1 LIAVPFRR
9 KVSVDNRETPMPLL
23 DLLQSQLT
31 DVFRIGLIIALVV
44 TTLRTQTVT
53 GTILPLLAGVVFVA
67 VIIPMTMPTT
77 EPALRAIGIGI
88 LANLIL
94 VAVAMAALQVY
105 RRFKG

>member
-1 LIAVPFRR
+1 
-9 KVSVDNRETPMPLL
+9 MPLL
-23 DLLQSQLT
+23 DLLQAQLT

-44 TTLRTQTVT
+44 TTLRTQSVT

-77 EPALRAIGIGI
+77 EPALRAIGTGI

-94 VAVAMAALQVY
+94 LAVAMAALQVY